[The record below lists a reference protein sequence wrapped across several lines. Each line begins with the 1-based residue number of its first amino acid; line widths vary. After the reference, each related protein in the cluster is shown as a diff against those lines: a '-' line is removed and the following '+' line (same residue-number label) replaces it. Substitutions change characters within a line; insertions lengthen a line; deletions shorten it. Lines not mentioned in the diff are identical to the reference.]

1 MNQPGSP
8 MPTGHE
14 RDSAACNFEGDPVRR
29 FKDRPEAKVRHEVR
43 HSRRYDDR
51 LSCGDF
57 AEGPAVEMVKVGVRY
72 EDEVDG
78 AEVRDGNPRV
88 ADSLQAF
95 DPFCPDWVD

>member
-1 MNQPGSP
+1 
-8 MPTGHE
+8 
-14 RDSAACNFEGDPVRR
+14 
-29 FKDRPEAKVRHEVR
+29 
-43 HSRRYDDR
+43 